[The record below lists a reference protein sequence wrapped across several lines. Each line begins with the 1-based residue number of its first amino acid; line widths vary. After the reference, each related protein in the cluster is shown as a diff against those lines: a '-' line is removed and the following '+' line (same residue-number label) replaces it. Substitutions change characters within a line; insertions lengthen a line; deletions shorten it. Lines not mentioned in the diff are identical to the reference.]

1 MKSRENNLCKDR
13 MEREEKEAAMP
24 AITAMVT
31 GITGLMS
38 MHLAVIQAD
47 TVLLH
52 GTILGQAFT
61 ITTGE
66 VIYWGIAA
74 LIGLIAESIVGWRLP
89 FGIVGAIAAS
99 LLGVWL
105 LTAVIPVTI
114 GGDVTIAGQPIPL
127 IKAALGAIIVVAIWH
142 MLTYPF
148 WRERERGYRRRY
160 RRSYAYRDR
169 DYY

>member
-1 MKSRENNLCKDR
+1 MSAIL
-13 MEREEKEAAMP
+13 AM
-24 AITAMVT
+24 ITKAQ
-31 GITGLMS
+31 IP
-38 MHLAVIQAD
+38 VIHAD

-52 GTILGQAFT
+52 GSILGQPFT

-89 FGIVGAIAAS
+89 FGIIGAIAAS

-105 LTAVIPVTI
+105 LTAVIPIDI
-114 GGDVTIAGQPIPL
+114 GGDITIAGQPIPL

-142 MLTYPF
+142 AITYPF
-148 WRERERGYRRRY
+148 WRDRERGYRRY
-160 RRSYAYRDR
+160 RRDYAYRDG